1 MACELLIW
9 PIQTHKYLV
18 NITSGQYH
26 ASGPKTLKRG
36 TKILQKRSL
45 RRFANGGGGGFGVGQ
60 RLPSA
65 IRAAAAAEIPR
76 KLPVIQPRGRSH

>member
-36 TKILQKRSL
+36 TEILQKRSL
-45 RRFANGGGGGFGVGQ
+45 RRFANGGGGGGLGVGQ
-60 RLPSA
+60 QYQHRFRENYRSSNQEA
-65 IRAAAAAEIPR
+65 EVISYRA
-76 KLPVIQPRGRSH
+76 KGD